1 MLNHHIRLTISALL
15 TVLLVTGCVSTG
27 NVAMKEQNQQTIEQ
41 TIIKGKTNK
50 QEIFGRFGSADSI
63 SFMIVVMKFGHTAIL
78 APNRWQEIL
87 SLIISFLL
95 GETIQTKELVIL
107 FDSKGIVSNYTFR
120 ETANQ
125 SKAGLAE

>member
-50 QEIFGRFGSADSI
+50 QEIFGRLGSADSI

-87 SLIISFLL
+87 SLIISFLWVKPYRPKNL
-95 GETIQTKELVIL
+95 SFYL
-107 FDSKGIVSNYTFR
+107 
-120 ETANQ
+120 TA
-125 SKAGLAE
+125 KA

>member
-15 TVLLVTGCVSTG
+15 TALLVTGCVSTG

-50 QEIFGRFGSADSI
+50 QEISSRFGSADSI
-63 SFMIVVMKFGHTAIL
+63 SFTDSGNEIWTYRHTRSKPMARNFI
-78 APNRWQEIL
+78 PYNFF
-87 SLIISFLL
+87 SL
-95 GETIQTKELVIL
+95 GENIQTKELVIL

>member
-15 TVLLVTGCVSTG
+15 TALLVTGCVSTG

-50 QEIFGRFGSADSI
+50 QEISSRFGSADSI
-63 SFMIVVMKFGHTAIL
+63 SFMIVVIKFGHTAIL

-87 SLIISFLL
+87 SLIISFLWVKPYRPENL
-95 GETIQTKELVIL
+95 SFYL
-107 FDSKGIVSNYTFR
+107 
-120 ETANQ
+120 TA
-125 SKAGLAE
+125 KA